1 MSDFESNKGTSTVR
15 NIFNDYLASSISPTA
30 STTQRPS
37 DQTVVRELDK
47 IKEDLAYL
55 NNLIPSL
62 EDEIATVTELVKST
76 KKQADQTKEEMKK
89 REIKMIETLGVFFT
103 LFTFITVNIQIFNR
117 VNDIFT
123 ASVFSLF
130 IFLLLSCFLI
140 IFDVLLLDK
149 SSDVELKK
157 TKKERYRL
165 LIGLGVSSIV
175 CIIILG
181 ALESYGV
188 SRINAMTKSQMEETL
203 NSTIENK
210 VKEYFLN
217 DKLDTDR
224 IIEKNK
230 QDILNKLLFVNPS
243 TNSGKISE

>member
-1 MSDFESNKGTSTVR
+1 MF
-15 NIFNDYLASSISPTA
+15 
-30 STTQRPS
+30 
-37 DQTVVRELDK
+37 
-47 IKEDLAYL
+47 
-55 NNLIPSL
+55 
-62 EDEIATVTELVKST
+62 
-76 KKQADQTKEEMKK
+76 
-89 REIKMIETLGVFFT
+89 
-103 LFTFITVNIQIFNR
+103 
-117 VNDIFT
+117 
-123 ASVFSLF
+123 FSLF